1 MEIDVSTLNL
11 DTLNPDTL
19 SILLSLSLGLGLA
32 AASGFRIFV
41 PMLVVSGASLS
52 GHLELSSG
60 FAWIGTYPALIVF
73 GIATVV
79 EIGAYF
85 IPWVD
90 NFLDGIGAPA
100 AAVAGTVVAA
110 STIVGL
116 DPMMK
121 WTLAAIAG
129 GGAAGIVHSG
139 MAMIRGGS
147 SLATGGLA
155 NPLVSTVEAG
165 GSFAMAF
172 LAIVV
177 PFAGLLAI
185 VLVGYACSRLLRRWR
200 RRSEPLGHPGT
211 A

>member
-1 MEIDVSTLNL
+1 MDIDLS
-11 DTLNPDTL
+11 TLNPDTL
-19 SILLSLSLGLGLA
+19 NPEALGILLSISLGLGLA

-41 PMLVVSGASLS
+41 PMLLVSGASLS

-60 FAWIGTYPALIVF
+60 FAWIGTYPALIAF
-73 GIATVV
+73 GIATALEV
-79 EIGAYF
+79 GAYF

-90 NFLDGIGAPA
+90 NFLDSIGAPA
-100 AAVAGTVVAA
+100 AAIAGTVVAA

-129 GGAAGIVHSG
+129 GGAAGVVHSG

-147 SLATGGLA
+147 SMTTGGLA

-165 GSFAMAF
+165 GSFVLAF

-177 PFAGLLAI
+177 PFAGLLAV
-185 VLVGYACSRLLRRWR
+185 VLVAYVCSRLLRRWR
-200 RRSEPLGHPGT
+200 RRSEPVGHLGP